1 MSLKTYQIDENYIK
15 SMYQEITE
23 HIENYQKEF
32 NKDFETFDRWA
43 KTVCHPKYK
52 LIKNLVYLLEQ
63 NDTSFQD
70 KQIIFSIFHQLLLIN
85 PNISMQLQKF
95 NTLPKVLLEYLLKF
109 KQDNG
114 KNDICA
120 VSTLSFSFKIEKYQ
134 NLINLEIFEILFD
147 SLNQVKE
154 TNVIENLIKLF
165 IEINYI
171 YKDESNINSNI
182 FLKVFN
188 EHENSNLFAEIILR
202 ILNNEKNN
210 EFIQKILYCIKCLMN
225 IKQTD
230 IFYSKDLEAFI
241 DISINFLESTE
252 IDELRTGILDILYIL
267 TKFEEFYKIEYKRKE
282 LQELLEDCAK
292 NDMVTAEV
300 QEKSQNILNNLN
312 GKMNNEANNK
322 GINSDYL

>member
-23 HIENYQKEF
+23 HIENYQKDI

-43 KTVCHPKYK
+43 KTVCQPKYK
-52 LIKNLVYLLEQ
+52 LIKNLIYLLEQ

-85 PNISMQLQKF
+85 PNISIQLKKF
-95 NTLPKVLLEYLLKF
+95 DCLPKILIDYLLEYK
-109 KQDNG
+109 KENG
-114 KNDICA
+114 KNDLFA
-120 VSTLSFSFKIEKYQ
+120 VSTLSFSFQIEKYQ
-134 NLINLEIFEILFD
+134 DLINLELIEILFD

-171 YKDESNINSNI
+171 YKSENDIKSNI

-188 EHENSNLFAEIILR
+188 QHENSNLFSEIILR
-202 ILNNEKNN
+202 ILNNQKDFD
-210 EFIQKILYCIKCLMN
+210 FIQKILYCIKCLMN
-225 IKQTD
+225 IKEKD

-252 IDELRTGILDILYIL
+252 IEELRTGILDILYIL
-267 TKFEEFYKIEYKRKE
+267 TKFDEFYNIKYKRKE
-282 LQELLEDCAK
+282 LQELLEDCSK
-292 NDMVTAEV
+292 NDMVSIEV

-312 GKMNNEANNK
+312 QKMKNDELNK
-322 GINSDYL
+322 NKNLE

>member
-23 HIENYQKEF
+23 HIENYQKDI

-43 KTVCHPKYK
+43 KTVCQPKYK
-52 LIKNLVYLLEQ
+52 LIKNLIYLLEQ

-85 PNISMQLQKF
+85 PNISIQLKKF
-95 NTLPKVLLEYLLKF
+95 DYLPKIVIEYLLKY
-109 KQDNG
+109 KKENG
-114 KNDICA
+114 KNDLFA
-120 VSTLSFSFKIEKYQ
+120 VSTLSFSFQIEKYQ
-134 NLINLEIFEILFD
+134 DLINLELIEILFD
-147 SLNQVKE
+147 SLTQVKE

-171 YKDESNINSNI
+171 YKSENDIKSNI

-188 EHENSNLFAEIILR
+188 QHENSNLFSEIILR
-202 ILNNEKNN
+202 ILNNQKDFD
-210 EFIQKILYCIKCLMN
+210 FIQKILYCIKCLMN
-225 IKQTD
+225 IKEKD

-252 IDELRTGILDILYIL
+252 IEELRTGILDILYIL
-267 TKFEEFYKIEYKRKE
+267 TKFDEFYNIKYKRKE
-282 LQELLEDCAK
+282 LQELLEDCSK
-292 NDMVTAEV
+292 NDMVSIEV

-312 GKMNNEANNK
+312 QKMKNEEFNK
-322 GINSDYL
+322 NKNPE

>member
-15 SMYQEITE
+15 TMYQEITE

-43 KTVCHPKYK
+43 KTVCQPKYK
-52 LIKNLVYLLEQ
+52 LIKNLIYLLEQ

-85 PNISMQLQKF
+85 PNISIQLKKF
-95 NTLPKVLLEYLLKF
+95 DCLPKILIEYLF
-109 KQDNG
+109 KYKKENG
-114 KNDICA
+114 KNDLFA
-120 VSTLSFSFKIEKYQ
+120 VSTLSFSFQIEKYQ
-134 NLINLEIFEILFD
+134 DLINLELIEILFD

-267 TKFEEFYKIEYKRKE
+267 TKFEEFYKIKYKRKE

>member
-23 HIENYQKEF
+23 HIENYQKDI

-43 KTVCHPKYK
+43 KTVCQPKYK
-52 LIKNLVYLLEQ
+52 LIKNLIYLLEQ

-85 PNISMQLQKF
+85 PNISIQLKKF
-95 NTLPKVLLEYLLKF
+95 DCLPKILIEYLF
-109 KQDNG
+109 KYKKENG
-114 KNDICA
+114 KNDLFA
-120 VSTLSFSFKIEKYQ
+120 VSTLSFSFQIEKYQ
-134 NLINLEIFEILFD
+134 DLINLELIEILFD

-171 YKDESNINSNI
+171 YKSENDIKSNK

-188 EHENSNLFAEIILR
+188 EHENSNLFSEIILR
-202 ILNNEKNN
+202 ILNNQKDFD
-210 EFIQKILYCIKCLMN
+210 FIQKILYCIKCLMN
-225 IKQTD
+225 IKEKD

-252 IDELRTGILDILYIL
+252 IEELRTGILDILYIL
-267 TKFEEFYKIEYKRKE
+267 TKFDEFYNIKYKRKE
-282 LQELLEDCAK
+282 LQELLEDCSK
-292 NDMVTAEV
+292 NDMVSIEV

-312 GKMNNEANNK
+312 QKMKNDELNK
-322 GINSDYL
+322 NKNLE